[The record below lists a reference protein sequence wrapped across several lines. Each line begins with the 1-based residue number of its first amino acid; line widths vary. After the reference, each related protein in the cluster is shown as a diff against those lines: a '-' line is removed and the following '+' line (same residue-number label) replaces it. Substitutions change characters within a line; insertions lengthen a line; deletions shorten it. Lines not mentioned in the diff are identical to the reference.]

1 MEDAGFILGGYALT
15 FGVIVVMAWNVLRRG
30 RRLADQIPDDEKYWT

>member
-15 FGVIVVMAWNVLRRG
+15 FGVIALMAWNVLRRG

>member
-15 FGVIVVMAWNVLRRG
+15 FAVVALFAWRTLRSA
-30 RRLADQIPDDEKYWT
+30 RRLADQIPDDDKYWL